1 MLHKLEVILSKAEEM
16 IILLCIVSSLLFV
29 FVNIVLRYFFA
40 RGFVSAEEYA
50 RYTMVLLVYIGAS
63 QVVKK
68 RGMIRVDVLSVL
80 FQRFKFPIDV
90 LSNLISLLTAV
101 CITVFA
107 FQFTIWQFSTGQ
119 KSIAMELPL
128 WIAYGVVPL
137 GGCLMV
143 MRYIVDTIVLVKE
156 NTGKDTKL

>member
-1 MLHKLEVILSKAEEM
+1 
-16 IILLCIVSSLLFV
+16 
-29 FVNIVLRYFFA
+29 
-40 RGFVSAEEYA
+40 
-50 RYTMVLLVYIGAS
+50 MVLLVYIGAS